1 MAPRMTPS
9 SPTGLT
15 DVLAPYF
22 LGAFGENN
30 DLLEEVLVE
39 LVRDHVY
46 WRRNFH
52 PDDAP
57 PISTAAQFDFGYQQR
72 VAGMKRELHRLA
84 AQLKRSVPTF
94 HPRYI
99 GHMTSD
105 LLLPGLIAQLVT
117 TLYNPNNIVEEVAP
131 VTLALEH
138 EVGQQLCRMVGYRTH
153 GGALPCGAGHLTSGG
168 TLANDEALFL
178 ARAVKLAPLAVRDAC
193 EATGVWL
200 EPSLRDTD
208 DFGLLGWST
217 ERCLALVHRAL
228 RTPGVSEAFAA
239 ARVEA
244 RGLVEFAR
252 SHPVAGQTVVVA
264 PASAHYSWAKAMRLL
279 GLGDNQLAMVPT
291 CEGRMDVDA
300 LEATLSRLE
309 ASRTPVLAVVGVYGT
324 TEFGSFDELH
334 RIAALR
340 RSDRAFWFHVDAAW
354 GGYLPSVFRESDGS
368 LRPHEHVSADF
379 KYFPSERVYRSTA
392 ALAEADSITVDPHKL
407 GYVPYGAGAFLCRD
421 RRAFELAMQQAAYVF
436 TSDADDEARF
446 RNAGRFSLE
455 GSRPGA
461 AAAAVALNHRVLPLD
476 HAHYGQLLSR
486 SVQACEALYD
496 QVPMLGQRLEGLA
509 QVAVP
514 FEPDCNVLGLAFN
527 PRGNRSL
534 AAANAFTRRL
544 FESLAVQPTN
554 QAGGEAAFFGSCT
567 TVPLAHLG
575 RPESA
580 RVSEA
585 LGVDLATPDAPGIF
599 MLRHTLMNPW
609 LLCSPDGSAQSWVD
623 AYVAHLERLV
633 LQLAR

>member
-1 MAPRMTPS
+1 MSTPTDAAAP
-9 SPTGLT
+9 
-15 DVLAPYF
+15 LAPYF

-30 DLLEEVLVE
+30 DLLEGVLVE
-39 LVRDHVY
+39 LLRDHVY

-52 PDDAP
+52 PDDTP
-57 PISTAAQFDFGYQQR
+57 PISTAAQFDPAYQQR

-94 HPRYI
+94 HPRYL

-117 TLYNPNNIVEEVAP
+117 TLYNPNNIVDEVAP

-138 EVGQQLCRMVGYRTH
+138 EVGQQLCRMVGYATTP
-153 GGALPCGAGHLTSGG
+153 GSAACGAGHLTSGG

-178 ARAVKLAPLAVRDAC
+178 ARAVKFAPLAVRDAS
-193 EATGVWL
+193 EATGVWV
-200 EPSLRDTD
+200 EPSLRGAD
-208 DFGLLGWST
+208 DFELLGWPTS
-217 ERCLALVHRAL
+217 RCLELIHRVL
-228 RTPGVSEAFAA
+228 RTPELSAAFAS

-244 RGLVEFAR
+244 RGLVSFAS
-252 SHPVAGQTVVVA
+252 SHPAAGRCVVVA

-279 GLGDNQLAMVPT
+279 GLGEQQLVLVPT
-291 CEGRMDVDA
+291 VEGRVEVDV
-300 LEATLSRLE
+300 LETTLRGLE

-340 RSDRAFWFHVDAAW
+340 RDERSFWFHVDAAW
-354 GGYLPSVFRESDGS
+354 GGYLPSVFREADGS
-368 LRPHEHVSADF
+368 LRPREQVATSFRH
-379 KYFPSERVYRSTA
+379 FPSERVYRSTA

-436 TSDADDEARF
+436 TQSGDEEARF

-476 HAHYGQLLSR
+476 HAHYGQLVSR
-486 SVQACEALYD
+486 SVQACESLFD
-496 QVPMLGQRLEGLA
+496 QVPGLRSRLAGLA
-509 QVAVP
+509 EVAVP
-514 FEPDCNVLGLAFN
+514 FTPDCNVMGLAFN

-534 AAANAFTRRL
+534 AVANAFTRKL
-544 FESLAVQPTN
+544 FDELAVHPAD
-554 QAGGEAAFFGSCT
+554 QAGGDAAFFGSCT

-575 RPESA
+575 MSERA
-580 RVSEA
+580 RVSEG
-585 LGVDLATPDAPGIF
+585 LGLELEGADAAGLF

-609 LLCSPDGSAQSWVD
+609 LLSSPDDSDRTWVD
-623 AYVAHLERLV
+623 AYVVHLERLV
-633 LQLAR
+633 RKLTA

>member
-1 MAPRMTPS
+1 MSTPTDAAAP
-9 SPTGLT
+9 
-15 DVLAPYF
+15 LAPYF

-30 DLLEEVLVE
+30 DLLEGVLVE
-39 LVRDHVY
+39 LLRDHVY

-52 PDDAP
+52 PDDTP
-57 PISTAAQFDFGYQQR
+57 PISTAAQFDPAFQQR

-94 HPRYI
+94 HPRYL

-117 TLYNPNNIVEEVAP
+117 TLYNPNNIVDEVAP

-138 EVGQQLCRMVGYRTH
+138 EVGQQLCRMVGYATTQ
-153 GGALPCGAGHLTSGG
+153 GATPCGAGHLTSGG

-178 ARAVKLAPLAVRDAC
+178 ARAVKFAPLAVRDAC
-193 EATGVWL
+193 EATGVWV
-200 EPSLRDTD
+200 EPSLRGAD
-208 DFGLLGWST
+208 DFELLGWPTS
-217 ERCLALVHRAL
+217 RCLELIHRVL
-228 RTPGVSEAFAA
+228 RTPELSGAFAS

-244 RGLVEFAR
+244 LGLVQFAQR
-252 SHPVAGQTVVVA
+252 HAAAGRCVVVA

-279 GLGDNQLAMVPT
+279 GLGEQQLVLVPT
-291 CEGRMDVDA
+291 VEGRVEVDVLEA
-300 LEATLSRLE
+300 RLKELEAT
-309 ASRTPVLAVVGVYGT
+309 RTPVLAVIGVYGT

-340 RSDRAFWFHVDAAW
+340 RDERHFWFHVDAAW
-354 GGYLPSVFRESDGS
+354 GGYLPSVFREADGS
-368 LRPHEHVSADF
+368 LRPREQVATGFRH
-379 KYFPSERVYRSTA
+379 FPSERVYRSTA

-436 TSDADDEARF
+436 TSAGDDEARF

-476 HAHYGQLLSR
+476 HGHFGQLVSR
-486 SVQACEALYD
+486 SVQACEALFD
-496 QVPMLGQRLEGLA
+496 HVPGLRSRLQGLA
-509 QVAVP
+509 EVTVP
-514 FEPDCNVLGLAFN
+514 FTPDCNVMGLAFN

-534 AAANAFTRRL
+534 AAANAFTRKL
-544 FESLAVQPTN
+544 FDELAVHPAD
-554 QAGGEAAFFGSCT
+554 QAGGDAAFFGSCT

-575 RPESA
+575 LAERA

-585 LGVDLATPDAPGIF
+585 LGLDLDGADAPGLF

-609 LLCSPDGSAQSWVD
+609 LLSSPDDSARTWVD
-623 AYVAHLERLV
+623 AYVVHLERLV
-633 LQLAR
+633 RKLTA